1 MRRNGTQKP
10 LNTYMRIEKAASRF
24 VKRPLTQVI
33 VIDDDVLPCEGA
45 VSQPPIEAQGETASL
60 AFAFHLQREEER
72 RDMRG
77 CGEAASE
84 ALALRLHMDEVK
96 KAECS
101 EIRNSVVDEQAAGPL
116 LRQLHSEHIARDVV
130 LLQRIARPCLRRH
143 DKDDG
148 KKRQQ
153 MNRQRLSRLS
163 VAVGRALAR
172 EKSVPN
178 PLISALSTCGE
189 LSVLANGQV
198 LRLVSPQ
205 GKASPCVLVRDPF
218 GDHGRALALMLE
230 RFAHGGI
237 KRLKRQA
244 TAHVRGHPKTRRR
257 INCPSAPIEMLQ
269 LADKARKCA
278 ACLVE
283 DAALSPS
290 DTDEQRRLAAKEFL
304 KRGQQVPPYGLMY
317 HPAYPGLCKHVD
329 KGGGRYMVLFNL
341 GLTCI
346 FHCGTTRARKF
357 EFEFRSG
364 DAVIFNDGNSHGALH
379 GMPRIRPGT
388 APEILPPWLSN
399 VRIGLQFRERKAK
412 RH

>member
-1 MRRNGTQKP
+1 
-10 LNTYMRIEKAASRF
+10 
-24 VKRPLTQVI
+24 
-33 VIDDDVLPCEGA
+33 
-45 VSQPPIEAQGETASL
+45 
-60 AFAFHLQREEER
+60 
-72 RDMRG
+72 
-77 CGEAASE
+77 
-84 ALALRLHMDEVK
+84 
-96 KAECS
+96 
-101 EIRNSVVDEQAAGPL
+101 
-116 LRQLHSEHIARDVV
+116 
-130 LLQRIARPCLRRH
+130 
-143 DKDDG
+143 
-148 KKRQQ
+148 
-153 MNRQRLSRLS
+153 
-163 VAVGRALAR
+163 
-172 EKSVPN
+172 
-178 PLISALSTCGE
+178 
-189 LSVLANGQV
+189 
-198 LRLVSPQ
+198 
-205 GKASPCVLVRDPF
+205 
-218 GDHGRALALMLE
+218 
-230 RFAHGGI
+230 
-237 KRLKRQA
+237 
-244 TAHVRGHPKTRRR
+244 
-257 INCPSAPIEMLQ
+257 MLQ

-278 ACLVE
+278 ACLVK

-290 DTDEQRRLAAKEFL
+290 DTDEQRHLAAKEFL